1 MPARQRETQPAFFD
15 GEASDQ
21 RNAARAIFK
30 SVTVAALADIYAVHT
45 RGYYAATRPNEAEFL
60 QLVTPMTGL
69 DRSTDRLTPAG
80 RTSRDATVVHLWL
93 DSRTSVLPVLMHGF
107 TFLFLALGPF
117 AILSLLR
124 YLFWTGNVHCDYVGD
139 YLPTYVRSVSY

>member
-45 RGYYAATRPNEAEFL
+45 RGYYAVTRPNEAEFL
-60 QLVTPMTGL
+60 QLVTPMTG
-69 DRSTDRLTPAG
+69 
-80 RTSRDATVVHLWL
+80 TVAAFADIYAVHT
-93 DSRTSVLPVLMHGF
+93 R
-107 TFLFLALGPF
+107 
-117 AILSLLR
+117 
-124 YLFWTGNVHCDYVGD
+124 GN
-139 YLPTYVRSVSY
+139 PPQ

>member
-80 RTSRDATVVHLWL
+80 RTSRDATVRRSFV
-93 DSRTSVLPVLMHGF
+93 VGF
-107 TFLFLALGPF
+107 SDLGPSRPH
-117 AILSLLR
+117 A
-124 YLFWTGNVHCDYVGD
+124 W
-139 YLPTYVRSVSY
+139 PTSYF